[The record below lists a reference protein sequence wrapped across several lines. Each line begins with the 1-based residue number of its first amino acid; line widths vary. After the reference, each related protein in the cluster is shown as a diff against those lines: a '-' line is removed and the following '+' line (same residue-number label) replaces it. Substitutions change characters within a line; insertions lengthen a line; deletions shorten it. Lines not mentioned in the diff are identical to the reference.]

1 MLVFLRL
8 DPSAPPAEPGG
19 LVMVILGKCGDLAL
33 LLIIAIG
40 VSVWLGPPKHPNIL
54 PPYSLARKAAK
65 RSRASGTFASLSA

>member
-40 VSVWLGPPKHPNIL
+40 VSVWLGAPKTSAL
-54 PPYSLARKAAK
+54 L
-65 RSRASGTFASLSA
+65 SRAESSKTLESERNFCKPDSA

>member
-8 DPSAPPAEPGG
+8 DPSAPPTEPGG

-40 VSVWLGPPKHPNIL
+40 VSVWLGAPKTS
-54 PPYSLARKAAK
+54 SLL
-65 RSRASGTFASLSA
+65 SRAKQQNARERAAF

>member
-8 DPSAPPAEPGG
+8 DPSAPPAEPGS

-40 VSVWLGPPKHPNIL
+40 VSVWLGPPNIL
-54 PPYSLARKAAK
+54 PPLSLAG
-65 RSRASGTFASLSA
+65 SGKTLESERNFCQEA

>member
-8 DPSAPPAEPGG
+8 DPSAPPTEPGG

-40 VSVWLGPPKHPNIL
+40 VSVWLGAP
-54 PPYSLARKAAK
+54 
-65 RSRASGTFASLSA
+65 

>member
-8 DPSAPPAEPGG
+8 DPSAPPTEPGG

-40 VSVWLGPPKHPNIL
+40 VSVWLGPPKTS
-54 PPYSLARKAAK
+54 SLL
-65 RSRASGTFASLSA
+65 SRAKQQNARERAAF